1 MTIEQVAAWWSGGS
15 GDATTIAPQTL
26 ALRLALATMGGF
38 VVAGIHRVARG
49 GKATSTAPFAT
60 TLVLLTVLVALTA
73 VVIGDNVARAF
84 GIVGALSIVRFRT
97 AVEDTRD
104 TAFVIFAVVAGMAL
118 GVSHRDV
125 ALVGLPFVGI
135 VALVLAR
142 FVERRVSAPRRRL
155 IVRVAPGLDPAAL
168 VVPWLERHTRWHR
181 LAAAG
186 TARQGALFEAKW
198 DVRLNSVDEVELLGQ
213 LRALGAV
220 DGVQHAELAEFDS

>member
-1 MTIEQVAAWWSGGS
+1 MTIEQAVEWWSGGS
-15 GDATTIAPQTL
+15 GDPAGVTPQSL
-26 ALRLALATMGGF
+26 AIRLALATAAGF

-49 GKATSTAPFAT
+49 GKAGSTAPFAT

-97 AVEDTRD
+97 AVEDSRD

-125 ALVGLPFVGI
+125 ALVGLPIVAI
-135 VALVLAR
+135 VALVLSR

-155 IVRVAPGLDPAAL
+155 VVRVAPDRDAARL
-168 VVPWLERHTRWHR
+168 VMPWIEQHTRWHR
-181 LAAAG
+181 IAAAG
-186 TARQGALFEAKW
+186 TARQGASFEVKW
-198 DVRLNSVDEVELLGQ
+198 DVRLNSTDEVELLDQ

-220 DGVQHAELAEFDS
+220 EGVQHAELAEPDS

>member
-1 MTIEQVAAWWSGGS
+1 MTIQQVAEWWRGG
-15 GDATTIAPQTL
+15 GADAVAVAPQSL
-26 ALRLALATMGGF
+26 ALRLALATAAGF

-49 GKATSTAPFAT
+49 GKAGSTAPFAT

-125 ALVGLPFVGI
+125 ALVGLPFVAV

-155 IVRVAPGLDPAAL
+155 VVRVAPGSDPALL
-168 VVPWLERHTRWHR
+168 VVPWLEQHARWHR

-186 TARQGALFEAKW
+186 TARQGAAFEAKW
-198 DVRLNSVDEVELLGQ
+198 DVRLLSTDEVELLGQ

-220 DGVQHAELAEFDS
+220 SGVQHAELAEPDA